1 MRTKTT
7 RVWRL
12 GGGLVGSCVLLAA
25 ACGGTAVPPDEP
37 RRPNVV
43 VIVVDTLRADHLSFG
58 GYSRMT
64 SPNLDRLAGMSVVF
78 RNAFAAAPWTTPS
91 VGALFT
97 SQYPSALG
105 SFDQPRPIG
114 ERFPT
119 LAEILKGE
127 GYRTHGIISVSMLT
141 RQLGFGRGF
150 DSYDESA
157 CVERSEISSPRVTDL
172 AIQFLKDHHDDR
184 FFLFVHYFD
193 PHYNYM
199 LHPEFDFS
207 PAYDGPLGSGV
218 PIQRLWQDRSGF
230 TQGDVDYLQALY
242 DSEIRFT
249 DHHIGRLLDEIE
261 SLGLFDGSLV
271 VVTADHGEEFMERG
285 WIGHTRTLHRE
296 LLHVP
301 LIFRLPDGRVGTVDD
316 PVGLVDVMPTILG
329 HLGLQVPDGIEGVS
343 LPLQEPFRA
352 EARPIFAE
360 TSNPQVHQPGAV
372 TPIDLKSM
380 QIGDTKL
387 IYDALEDRVALF
399 DLATDPAESTD
410 LAPEQRDRTERLRA
424 VLLEWSGRTE
434 AKRDGEPGA
443 TVQELLSEEQL
454 EELRALGYIQ

>member
-1 MRTKTT
+1 MRTKMT
-7 RVWRL
+7 RVWRQ
-12 GGGLVGSCVLLAA
+12 GGGLVASCVLLAA
-25 ACGGTAVPPDEP
+25 ACGGTATAPDEP
-37 RRPNVV
+37 PRPNVV
-43 VIVVDTLRADHLSFG
+43 LIVVDTLRADHLSFG
-58 GYSRMT
+58 GYSRTT

-91 VGALFT
+91 MGSLFT
-97 SQYPSALG
+97 SQYPSALA
-105 SFDQPRPIG
+105 SFEQPRPIG
-114 ERFPT
+114 DRFPT
-119 LAEILKGE
+119 LAEILKAE

-150 DSYDESA
+150 DGYDESA

-172 AIQFLKDHHDDR
+172 AIQFLKEHRDER

-199 LHPEFDFS
+199 LHPEFDFT
-207 PAYDGPLGSGV
+207 PAYDGSLGSGV
-218 PIQRLWQDRSGF
+218 PIQRLWQDRGQF
-230 TQGDVDYLQALY
+230 TQNDVDYLKGLY

-261 SLGLFDGSLV
+261 SLGLFDGSVV

-301 LIFRLPDGRVGTVDD
+301 LIFRLPDGRVGAVDD
-316 PVGLVDVMPTILG
+316 PVGLVDVMPTILEQTG
-329 HLGLQVPDGIEGVS
+329 VSVPDGIEGVS

-360 TSNPQVHQPGAV
+360 TSNPQVHQPGRV
-372 TPIDLKSM
+372 TPIDLTSM
-380 QIGDTKL
+380 QIGDAKL
-387 IYDALEDRVALF
+387 IYDAIGNRVALF
-399 DLATDPAESTD
+399 DVAADPEESTN
-410 LAPEQRDRTERLRA
+410 LALEQRDRAERLRA
-424 VLLEWSGRTE
+424 VLQDWARRTE
-434 AKRDGEPGA
+434 AKREGEA
-443 TVQELLSEEQL
+443 DASVEELLSEEQL